1 MSCVLMGM
9 AALQSLCLP
18 PGPYFSAF
26 TKAFVVEIYNVQLKV
41 FHGSTDEKGKVF
53 LRHVVQVCVIT

>member
-1 MSCVLMGM
+1 MSCVLMGI

-53 LRHVVQVCVIT
+53 LRYVAQMCVIT